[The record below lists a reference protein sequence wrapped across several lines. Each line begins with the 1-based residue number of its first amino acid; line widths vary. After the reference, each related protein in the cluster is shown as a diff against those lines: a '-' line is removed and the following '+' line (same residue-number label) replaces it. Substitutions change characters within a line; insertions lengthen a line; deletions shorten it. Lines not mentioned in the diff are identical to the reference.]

1 MKRKDLLDLQSLT
14 PAELRQLLDLTHTVK
29 REPERYRQALTG
41 KNLALIFQKAST
53 RTRVSF
59 EVGMVQLGGHAL
71 VLPAQE
77 LQLGRGESI
86 EDTAAVLSRYVD
98 GIMARVHAHRDLITL
113 ARHATV
119 PVINGLSDLTHPCQA
134 ICDYFTIEERLGHL
148 AGVRVAY
155 VGDGNN
161 VAHALAAGAAKLG
174 VELTIATPPGYAP
187 NPSSIAQ
194 AQSEAA
200 TTGARITVSH
210 DPYQAVRGAQVVYT
224 DVWTSMGQEQEREQ
238 RLRDFAAFRVDA
250 ILFAAAQSDAL
261 FMHCLPAHRGEEVTS
276 EVADH
281 PRSIIFDQ
289 AENRLHSQKAL
300 LLTLLQTSR
309 A

>member
-1 MKRKDLLDLQSLT
+1 MKRKDLLDLQSLP
-14 PAELRQLLDLTHTVK
+14 PAEVRELLDLTHTVK
-29 REPERYRQALTG
+29 REPLRYGQSLAG
-41 KNLALIFQKAST
+41 KTLALIFQKAST

-59 EVGMVQLGGHAL
+59 EVGMCQLGGHAL
-71 VLPAQE
+71 VLPAQD

-113 ARHATV
+113 ARNATV

-134 ICDYFTIEERLGHL
+134 LCDFFTIEERLGRL
-148 AGVRVAY
+148 AGVRVTY
-155 VGDGNN
+155 LGDGNN
-161 VAHALAAGAAKLG
+161 VAHALAMGAAKLG
-174 VELTIATPPGYAP
+174 VDLTLATPPGYEL
-187 NPSSIAQ
+187 NPSALAQ
-194 AQSEAA
+194 AQAEAA
-200 TTGARITVSH
+200 ATGASITTSH

-224 DVWTSMGQEQEREQ
+224 DVWTSMGQEREREA
-238 RLRDFAAFRVDA
+238 RLRDFAAFRIDA
-250 ILFAAAQSDAL
+250 ILFAAAGSDAL

-300 LLTLLQTSR
+300 LLALM